1 MDTEQ
6 LIETLEEAGLSPY
19 QADAYVTILEVGAA
33 SATDIAH
40 ASSVPDPRIY
50 DVLRDLEEKEY
61 IETYKQG
68 SLHAR
73 AHDPAGVL
81 ADLESRASQLETAA
95 EEIEHRWNS
104 PDIEDHNVSVVKR
117 LETVLS
123 RTEELIDGATDQV
136 KIALTPAQFT
146 QLAPRLEQAYER
158 GVNVKLCLSG
168 VSNEVTLPAETTLE
182 RTCSE
187 ARYRE
192 LPSPFMA
199 LIDRSW
205 ACVSPH
211 GRSTNR
217 YSIIINDNTYAYVF
231 HWYFLTALWE
241 FHEVLYSDRREEG
254 PITYVDLR
262 QCVRDLE
269 PLLSEGVSIEA
280 TVHGYDTDTGREM
293 TVQGRVIDAISA
305 GVSTSPEES
314 TPVSD
319 LAGKVSIVLETDDGT
334 YTVGGWGALV
344 EDIEAIRITID
355 PESPPK

>member
-81 ADLESRASQLETAA
+81 ADLESQAAQLETAA
-95 EEIEHRWNS
+95 GEIDRRWNN

-123 RTEELIDGATDQV
+123 RTEGLIDGATDQV
-136 KIALTPAQFT
+136 KLALTPAQFT

-168 VSNEVTLPAETTLE
+168 APTKDLPTENTLE
-182 RTCSE
+182 WTCSE

-192 LPSPFMA
+192 LPSPFLA
-199 LIDRSW
+199 LVDRSW

-211 GRSTNR
+211 DRSANR
-217 YSIIINDNTYAYVF
+217 YSIIINDDTYAHVF

-262 QCVRDLE
+262 QCVRDFE

-293 TVQGRVIDAISA
+293 TVQGRVTDAISA
-305 GVSTSPEES
+305 GVSTSSDES

-319 LAGKVSIVLETDDGT
+319 LAGKVSIVLETDEGT
-334 YTVGGWGALV
+334 YTVGGWRALV
-344 EDIEAIRITID
+344 EDVEATRITIE
-355 PESPPK
+355 PESPTK